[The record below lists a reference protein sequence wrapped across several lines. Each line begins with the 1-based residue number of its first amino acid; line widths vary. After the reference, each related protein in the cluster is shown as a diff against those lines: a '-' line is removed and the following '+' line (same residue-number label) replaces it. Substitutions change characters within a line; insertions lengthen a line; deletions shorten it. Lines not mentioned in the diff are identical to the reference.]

1 MNRNQDMTPRS
12 YRKLFW
18 CLVITGFAFDIA
30 TKYGMFRALWHTSGE
45 GRVEVVPGAFRFIA
59 QFTDAEPAAGDWRA
73 PLQRFNAPRL
83 PRVNHGALFG
93 VGNDYQIYA
102 NGVFMTVSLVAAI
115 AIVWWSSR
123 PAAKTDR
130 TLSIALG
137 MILAGT
143 LGNLFDR
150 VVFHGVRDFLYFYWF
165 EWPVFNVADC
175 LLVCG
180 AGLLLLQAFCTQE
193 GKKEERLTV
202 NTAMPEM
209 AGTK

>member
-1 MNRNQDMTPRS
+1 MTPRS

-59 QFTDAEPAAGDWRA
+59 QFEKDRDGAIVEPAEDDWRA
-73 PLQRFNAPRL
+73 PLQRLNSPGL
-83 PRVNHGALFG
+83 PRVNQGALFG
-93 VGNDYQIYA
+93 MGNDYRIYA
-102 NGVFMTVSLVAAI
+102 NGFFMTVSLAAAL
-115 AIVWWSSR
+115 AIIWWSSR
-123 PAAKTDR
+123 PAAKSDR

-137 MILAGT
+137 MILGGT

-180 AGLLLLQAFCTQE
+180 AGLLLLQAFCTQDD
-193 GKKEERLTV
+193 KKDERLRV